1 MGDRAWKAAPRRRPP
16 TTTQVIVVVSSVCF
30 LLSWM
35 FFSSPV
41 WGEYLTF
48 TGLNARVWTMVTY
61 PFVFG
66 GNFIGLLFSMF
77 WLWFMGAAVEARMG
91 RGGFLGLYLGS
102 AAVFALLAG
111 LFASSTGRETALT
124 GPYLPLAAVT
134 VVWGALNPEEIIRIY
149 CVIPIKGK
157 WLAAITAG
165 MVLFG
170 YGLGMPL
177 YGLVMVLPL
186 AFLWL
191 YAKNSIPGLAFATN
205 PFMSRKVKQRENRQF
220 NAFIDDVRTRE
231 KDREERERLR
241 RLFESSLEDPDDKR

>member
-1 MGDRAWKAAPRRRPP
+1 MGDRAWKSAPRKRPP
-16 TTTQVIVVVSSVCF
+16 TTTQAIVVVSSVCF
-30 LLSWM
+30 LLSWL
-35 FFSSPV
+35 FVGSPALDYFV
-41 WGEYLTF
+41 F
-48 TGLNARVWTMVTY
+48 TGLNARVWTLVTY

-66 GNFIGLLFSMF
+66 GSFLGLLFSML

-111 LFASSTGRETALT
+111 LFTSATGRGNALE
-124 GPYLPLAAVT
+124 GPYLPIAAVT

-170 YGLGMPL
+170 YGLGVPL
-177 YGLVMVLPL
+177 LGVLMVLPL

-191 YAKNSIPGLAFATN
+191 YAKNSIPGLAFAAN
-205 PFMSRKVKQRENRQF
+205 PFLARKLKQRENKQF
-220 NAFIDDVRTRE
+220 HSFIDDVRGRE

-241 RLFESSLEDPDDKR
+241 KLFESSLDDPDDKR